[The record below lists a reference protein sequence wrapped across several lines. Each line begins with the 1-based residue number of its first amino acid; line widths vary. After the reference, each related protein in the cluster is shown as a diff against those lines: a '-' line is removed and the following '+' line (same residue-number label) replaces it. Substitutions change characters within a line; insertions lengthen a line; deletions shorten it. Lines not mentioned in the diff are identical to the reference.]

1 MKTNAEFKKEA
12 LAALK
17 GNWGK
22 AILLVLVYALIYGFV
37 MGPSVYETMAAQ
49 QVMQAQ
55 MPRNASLH
63 QMQQAMLDPVVLDA
77 QRKANAASSLTSIL
91 SILLIIPLSVGAVNA
106 FQRLLTQQ
114 ENDLTPNMFRIALDN
129 YWHKVWGM
137 LLVAIFTSLW
147 TLLLIVPGIIK
158 AFSYALTPYIL
169 EEYPELGAND
179 AIDRSRAMMQGHKFD
194 LFYLYLSFI
203 GWFFLCLLTAG
214 IGFLWLSPYVS
225 TAKAAFYE
233 EVKADYALNG
243 GLI

>member
-37 MGPSVYETMAAQ
+37 VGPSIYETMSAQ
-49 QVMQAQ
+49 QVVQAQ
-55 MPRNASLH
+55 LPRNASLH
-63 QMQQAMLDPVVLDA
+63 QMQQVMLDPVVLDA

-91 SILLIIPLSVGAVNA
+91 TILLVIPLSLGAVNA
-106 FQRLLTQQ
+106 FQRLLTLQ
-114 ENDLTPNMFRIALDN
+114 ENDLTHNMFRIALDN

-147 TLLLIVPGIIK
+147 SLLLIVPGIIK

-225 TAKAAFYE
+225 TAQAAFYE